1 MPLVFILTNQRSK
14 RSDSS
19 VLFSR
24 WKYLLF
30 SLEYLFFF
38 FFDEVRLGFNCVS
51 PSFLPSFLPPHP
63 DSRGTGDPSVF
74 LSATESLSAR
84 LSDGTSPPAVL
95 SVLCRLG
102 ALLRRREAEKLH
114 TVLQEFTHTSTLPKG
129 EWGENVYR
137 LGREEQINQ
146 ATLIMSDAN

>member
-38 FFDEVRLGFNCVS
+38 FLMKSDWGLTVFRL
-51 PSFLPSFLPPHP
+51 LSFLPPHP
-63 DSRGTGDPSVF
+63 DSRSTGDPSVF

-137 LGREEQINQ
+137 LGREEKINQ